1 MRIVQLLPTMSFGD
15 AVSND
20 AAAIRKMIL
29 EQGYET
35 EIYASNIDARL
46 PEGLVAKP
54 DKMALLTDE
63 DILVYHGSTGDPL
76 NRLVPELGGKK
87 LMRYHNITPPEFFR
101 GYDRGAELRTK
112 AGYREIR
119 ALSKAFDRCICD
131 SDYNR
136 QELRR
141 MGYECP
147 IDVCPIVI
155 PFEDYDK
162 EPDAEVLRKWQ
173 GDGWVNL
180 LFVGR
185 IAPNK
190 KQEHVIRAFA
200 QYHRQYNPKS
210 RLFLVGNPTG
220 MEKYDTQ
227 LKNYAWDLGLAG
239 RVIFT
244 GQIPFKKILA
254 YYRLADVFLCMS
266 EHEGFCVP
274 LAEAM
279 HFGKPIIAL
288 DACAVPETLG
298 EAGLVLEDASPEIAA
313 AAIDRVM
320 KDGEL
325 QAAFARGRKKQLEK
339 FAYESV
345 KARML
350 ECIMAVLKQEEA

>member
-54 DKMALLTDE
+54 DKMAPLTDE
-63 DILVYHGSTGDPL
+63 DILVYHGSTGDPM

-87 LMRYHNITPPEFFR
+87 LLRYHNITPPEFFH
-101 GYDRGAELRTK
+101 GYDAQAERRTE

-119 ALSKAFDRCICD
+119 ALNKAFDRCVCD

-162 EPDAEVLRKWQ
+162 EPDAETLRKWQ

-190 KQEHVIRAFA
+190 KQENLIRAFA

-210 RLFLVGNPTG
+210 RLFLVGSPVG
-220 MEKYDTQ
+220 MEKYDTR

-244 GQIPFKKILA
+244 GQIPFRQILA
-254 YYRLADVFLCMS
+254 YYRLADVFLCLS

-288 DACAVPETLG
+288 KKCAVPETLG
-298 EAGLVLEDASPEIAA
+298 EAGLLLEDASPEIAA

-320 KDGEL
+320 KDEAL
-325 QAAFARGRKKQLEK
+325 RAEFARGRKKQLER

-345 KARML
+345 KKKMMEYILA
-350 ECIMAVLKQEEA
+350 